1 MSAVA
6 GSVAR
11 RYAQALFDLG
21 SENGALEELEADL
34 ARAVETV
41 SRQPVLQKTLYH
53 PLISVDEK
61 RQLVEA
67 LLSGKVSPRAL
78 NFLRLILEK
87 KRERHLP
94 VIMEEFRRLVNAAR
108 NVVDVEASVASPLSD
123 PLLAELRGKLESV
136 TGKRVNLTVSLNPS
150 LLGGV
155 VVQIGDR
162 RFDGSLRGRLE
173 SLRHSIREARISG
186 EGVRPQ

>member
-1 MSAVA
+1 MSALA

-21 SENGALEELEADL
+21 SENGALEDLEADL
-34 ARAVETV
+34 TRAAETI
-41 SRQPVLQKTLYH
+41 SRHPVVQKTLYH
-53 PLISVDEK
+53 PLISADEK
-61 RQLVEA
+61 RRLVEA
-67 LLSGKVSPRAL
+67 LLGGDVSPRAL

-87 KRERHLP
+87 KREHHLP
-94 VIMEEFRRLVNAAR
+94 VILAEFRRLVNAAR
-108 NVVDVEASVASPLSD
+108 NVVEAEATVASPLGA
-123 PLLAELRGKLESV
+123 PLLAELRSRLESV
-136 TGKRVNLTVSLNPS
+136 TGKRVNLKVSLNPG

-162 RFDGSLRGRLE
+162 RYDGSLRGRLE
-173 SLRHSIREARISG
+173 SLRQSIKESRVSG